1 MDEKEFFGTIIYHN
15 TDTLNLD
22 ETNKGEENQTSD
34 DISFNL
40 ELTEILKEIDD
51 NYHYLCRK
59 CFTFPKIEIIDQNTI
74 KYRCLC
80 LKKGKEKEEKEEIM
94 KIKDLINKIKNEEN
108 INNKELKG
116 LICNEHEQEFRY
128 YCPDCRM
135 HICKDCCESHFQK
148 KCKYHF
154 VVFDFNNY
162 DTRKKAKKLVH
173 YFNNKQKNIEIKKDQ
188 NDNGNISELMDNS
201 SDLKEG
207 TNSERLKDNNE
218 TVNKIIM
225 KDDSHFIIEEHNPY
239 YFYKLF
245 KIIYKDY
252 KNYPNY
258 SHFFNIDNIFKFME
272 KEMTNQDSNEIKNN
286 NDTKNNNEIKN
297 KDIEGK
303 DVMIIKYIN
312 DKKPIKLFA
321 VKYIQYIVSNCQL
334 EIDNK
339 FCEFQ
344 EFHTFDSNKDEVIV
358 KLYIPKEKKTINLS
372 YMFANCVNL
381 KSVYGLSKWKTKITN
396 LDSMFYN
403 CHNLSSFPDISDWEV
418 KEVESFSLM
427 FFNCFSLNEPPDLSK
442 WAEKNKNFILKV
454 KDVFVGFSFVKNFQ
468 EIKFFQ
474 KPKKENMQILVKTLM
489 GKTLTLNVYPSDTIE
504 NIKKKIQE
512 KEGYKPDQQ
521 RLIFGEKQLE
531 DNKTLSEYGIQN
543 QSVLSLI
550 HRLREDKNMI
560 QIFVRLVDGKELTLN
575 VYPSDTIENVKKKIQ
590 DKEGIKTDQQ
600 NLIFSA
606 KTLENNKTLSE
617 YYIQNKSVLHLV
629 IRFREQKNKNIII
642 IFFKTL
648 TGKIIT
654 LDVEPSDTI
663 ENVKKKIYE
672 KEGIKPDE
680 QRFLFEGKYLEDTK
694 TIGDYNIKE
703 NYTIHLIFKKRQS
716 KE

>member
-1 MDEKEFFGTIIYHN
+1 MDEKEFYGTINYDN

-239 YFYKLF
+239 YFYELF

-403 CHNLSSFPDISDWEV
+403 CHNLSSLPDISDWEV

-504 NIKKKIQE
+504 NIKKNS
-512 KEGYKPDQQ
+512 
-521 RLIFGEKQLE
+521 R
-531 DNKTLSEYGIQN
+531 
-543 QSVLSLI
+543 
-550 HRLREDKNMI
+550 
-560 QIFVRLVDGKELTLN
+560 
-575 VYPSDTIENVKKKIQ
+575 
-590 DKEGIKTDQQ
+590 
-600 NLIFSA
+600 
-606 KTLENNKTLSE
+606 
-617 YYIQNKSVLHLV
+617 
-629 IRFREQKNKNIII
+629 
-642 IFFKTL
+642 
-648 TGKIIT
+648 
-654 LDVEPSDTI
+654 
-663 ENVKKKIYE
+663 
-672 KEGIKPDE
+672 
-680 QRFLFEGKYLEDTK
+680 
-694 TIGDYNIKE
+694 
-703 NYTIHLIFKKRQS
+703 
-716 KE
+716 